1 MILPLL
7 FSLAIGALGV
17 FQNTINKKLSEVM
30 SLPMALVVN
39 NIILLGCSV
48 GFFFLVKFLPDSALP
63 ELLREKGSWQAGGW
77 KIILPGIFGFM
88 IIAGAPWAIEKAGA
102 TKVFIGIIVAQIVAS
117 ILWDQVVENIPASPV
132 RIAGAVIA
140 FLGALLA
147 VR

>member
-17 FQNTINKKLSEVM
+17 LQNTMNKKLSEVM
-30 SLPMALVVN
+30 SLPLALVVN
-39 NIILLGCSV
+39 NIILLACSL
-48 GFFFLVKFLPDSALP
+48 GFFFVVRLLPESALP
-63 ELLREKGSWQAGGW
+63 ELLRDKGSWQAGGW
-77 KIILPGIFGFM
+77 KILLPGAFGFF
-88 IIAGAPWAIEKAGA
+88 IIAAAPWAIEKAGA

-117 ILWDQVVENIPASPV
+117 ILWDQLVESIPASPV

>member
-1 MILPLL
+1 MIIPLL

-17 FQNTINKKLSEVM
+17 LQNTINKKLSEVM
-30 SLPMALVVN
+30 SLPLALVVN
-39 NIILLGCSV
+39 NLILLACSIL
-48 GFFFLVKFLPDSALP
+48 FLVVVKLLPDPMVP
-63 ELLREKGSWQAGGW
+63 ELLRDKGSWSAGGW
-77 KIILPGIFGFM
+77 KILLPGIFGFL

-102 TKVFIGIIVAQIVAS
+102 TKVFIGIIIAQIVAS
-117 ILWDQVVENIPASPV
+117 ILWDHLVESIPASPI